1 MKYNRLDTNKLY
13 VDVAKT
19 FGTLLFMGFDS
30 EGQRRDENGQLTGE
44 IINRRYNMF
53 SSRQGEIIRVAIPP
67 EVGEKD
73 FKIREEVTLLD
84 CRSTTIVDAS
94 GYRPDGT
101 NFITAADIVR
111 AGDANKPGTNP
122 QSNKPGTNPQPA
134 NKPENK

>member
-1 MKYNRLDTNKLY
+1 MKYNKLDTNKLF
-13 VDVAKT
+13 VDVPKT

-53 SSRQGEIIRVAIPP
+53 SLRQGEVIRVAIPP
-67 EVGEKD
+67 EIGEKT
-73 FKIREEVTLLD
+73 FKMREEVTLID

-101 NFITAADIVR
+101 NFIVAADIVR
-111 AGDANKPGTNP
+111 AGEENKGNVNKANPTNP
-122 QSNKPGTNPQPA
+122 PQP
-134 NKPENK
+134 NKENK